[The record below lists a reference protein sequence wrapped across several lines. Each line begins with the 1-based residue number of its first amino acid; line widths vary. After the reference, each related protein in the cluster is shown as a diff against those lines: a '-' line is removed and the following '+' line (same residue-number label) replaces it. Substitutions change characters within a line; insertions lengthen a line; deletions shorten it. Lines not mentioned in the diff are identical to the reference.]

1 MKRWL
6 LIPLLLLLGT
16 AAFGQQDVSKQ
27 TERKRKIEE
36 EINFIDKQLKTI
48 SSKQKATTEQL
59 SLIRKKVSNR
69 KSLISDLDK
78 RIAVIEDAMT
88 DKQREINRLQKE
100 LDTLSIYYNRLIYNT
115 YKNRDTRVWF
125 LYILSSENIG
135 QGYRRFAFLK
145 SLAGEVSNQADKM
158 RAKQAELEEE
168 RAKLA
173 EMRAEAK
180 SAKAEREEEYRK
192 LKAEEKKSNDDMKRL
207 AKSEKQYRADLAA
220 KKKEVERL
228 NKEIQKL
235 LKSTVAQQKKDQT
248 QVDTA
253 LSGEFAKNKGKL
265 PWPLKQGVIIER
277 FGVHNHPVYPNLK
290 LPDNPG
296 ITFSTTKGA
305 DVYSV
310 FDGEV
315 RKIIVMPGY
324 NQCVLV
330 QHGEYFTLYCKL
342 GKVSVKRRQ
351 ARHPRIRR
359 KRLRPALPALEGH
372 RQAGSRKVVEE
383 VVSGRRSQFKPFLRP
398 ENNSVASIDSCEK
411 DHICT
416 GFRDQV
422 QKWMVCVKY

>member
-59 SLIRKKVSNR
+59 SLIRKKVSDR

-88 DKQREINRLQKE
+88 GKQREINRLQKE

-158 RAKQAELEEE
+158 RAKQAELEED

-342 GKVSVKRRQ
+342 GKVSVKSGQ
-351 ARHPRIRR
+351 KVKTGDKLGTLESDGNAS
-359 KRLRPALPALEGH
+359 ALHFQLWKGTDK
-372 RQAGSRKVVEE
+372 QD
-383 VVSGRRSQFKPFLRP
+383 P
-398 ENNSVASIDSCEK
+398 E
-411 DHICT
+411 
-416 GFRDQV
+416 
-422 QKWMVCVKY
+422 KWLKK

>member
-59 SLIRKKVSNR
+59 SLIRKKVSDR

-88 DKQREINRLQKE
+88 GKQREINRLQKE

-310 FDGEV
+310 HDGEV

-342 GKVSVKRRQ
+342 GKVSVKSGQ
-351 ARHPRIRR
+351 KVKTGDKLGTLESDGNAS
-359 KRLRPALPALEGH
+359 ALHFQLWKGTDK
-372 RQAGSRKVVEE
+372 QD
-383 VVSGRRSQFKPFLRP
+383 P
-398 ENNSVASIDSCEK
+398 E
-411 DHICT
+411 
-416 GFRDQV
+416 
-422 QKWMVCVKY
+422 KWLKK